1 MYIMLHIICEPVK
14 KHGKSMYMSSLH
26 IIGFGCGQHNEIK
39 VFSTRQSD
47 MTHLTLLN
55 CWEVIVSRLAFSVII
70 GNW

>member
-55 CWEVIVSRLAFSVII
+55 C
-70 GNW
+70 